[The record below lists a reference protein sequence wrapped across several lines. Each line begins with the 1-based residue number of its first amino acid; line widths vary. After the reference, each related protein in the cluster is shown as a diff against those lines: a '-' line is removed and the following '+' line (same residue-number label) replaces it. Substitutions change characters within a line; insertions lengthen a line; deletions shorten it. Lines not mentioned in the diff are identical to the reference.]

1 MRSEQVNELVR
12 DIQCLLGGRVSGL
25 RLLRW
30 NNGLVL
36 HGRARSYDAKQIAQE
51 VVMRATK
58 LPFLANEIEVL
69 WPTTV
74 EKYES

>member
-1 MRSEQVNELVR
+1 MNPAQVHDLVR

-36 HGRARSYDAKQIAQE
+36 HGRARSYYAKQLAQE
-51 VVMRATK
+51 VVMRATT
-58 LPFLANEIEVL
+58 LPLLANEIEVL

-74 EKYES
+74 DQCES

>member
-1 MRSEQVNELVR
+1 MKPQQINELVR
-12 DIQCLLGGRVSGL
+12 DAQCLLGGRVSGL
-25 RLLRW
+25 RLLRG

-36 HGRARSYDAKQIAQE
+36 HGRARSYCAKRLAQE

-74 EKYES
+74 EKPES

>member
-25 RLLRW
+25 RLLRR

-36 HGRARSYDAKQIAQE
+36 HGRARSYYAKQIAQE

-58 LPFLANEIEVL
+58 LPLLANEIEVL